1 LWRPVLFYEKQNLT
15 PRARLAVGRT
25 PMEIAGLEEQ
35 VEQALRLVELAARAD
50 IRVWTAASHRY
61 LRSA

>member
-1 LWRPVLFYEKQNLT
+1 
-15 PRARLAVGRT
+15 
-25 PMEIAGLEEQ
+25 MEIAGLEEQ